1 MDDDKAAICGIIER
15 EQDEDQVAAGKEL
28 MFLLNRVC
36 AAQIGEDVVAV
47 YVTTPIS
54 EFLNEGILIETGRR
68 ACKNGFTV
76 VYRISLAAVRTL
88 EGIAEPDD
96 ETGPPRG
103 PNHP

>member
-1 MDDDKAAICGIIER
+1 
-15 EQDEDQVAAGKEL
+15 
-28 MFLLNRVC
+28 MFLADKVSDDGSGIWCSTGRIQRHTEL
-36 AAQIGEDVVAV
+36 GE
-47 YVTTPIS
+47 TTVKRTIN

-96 ETGPPRG
+96 ETGSAADPVPRPHTVERRGIRPPLLV
-103 PNHP
+103 